1 MSVQGLLTRGSS
13 DLELALPVIFKNDP
27 VDPFHAPLPYQLET
41 KPKNFKVAFCR
52 ETPGFETHPEI
63 YKGLELAAAALRDAG
78 YEVIEVDPPLLLET
92 AMAGYRALMGEVIEL
107 LGPDIRNYGSKEI
120 NQIFDDYFKQ
130 FEPYTG
136 TDLLKVLAKRAYY
149 AREWSLFLTQ
159 YPLLLS
165 PFLPQ
170 PFFKPGRDLEG
181 QEGVREVL
189 GAALW
194 SYSINF
200 LGLPAGCFPTH
211 LAQLARGP
219 QTISVQLIGQRWRE
233 DLIVDAM
240 KTIQNRL
247 GSFSNELW
255 SLMEKK

>member
-1 MSVQGLLTRGSS
+1 
-13 DLELALPVIFKNDP
+13 
-27 VDPFHAPLPYQLET
+27 
-41 KPKNFKVAFCR
+41 
-52 ETPGFETHPEI
+52 
-63 YKGLELAAAALRDAG
+63 
-78 YEVIEVDPPLLLET
+78 
-92 AMAGYRALMGEVIEL
+92 MGEVIEL

-120 NQIFDDYFKQ
+120 NQIFDDYFEQ
-130 FEPYTG
+130 FKPYTG
-136 TDLLKVLAKRAYY
+136 TDLLKVLAKRAYF
-149 AREWSLFLTQ
+149 AREWSLFLTE
-159 YPLLLS
+159 YPLILS

-211 LAQLARGP
+211 LAQLAHGP

-255 SLMEKK
+255 SLMEKNN